1 MNVFPKI
8 AFNTIIQ
15 ILGRGVVIG
24 FTIITTILLTRR
36 LGVAGYGDYVFITA
50 FLMLF
55 SSIADWGTGIISVR
69 EASRTRKDTKEYR
82 DAKEREKI
90 EKKIYGNALVLRL
103 ITAVLSF
110 LIINLLI
117 LILPQFS
124 GLVLPAVIASTLL
137 FFWSLRTSCQIIFQT
152 KLRFDQHVLV
162 EIFAS
167 GLFVLFLVLVLG
179 FSSSLS
185 LIFLALSSASLLAA
199 ILALIL
205 GQRLTGF
212 DLQPDWKLMKRII
225 KEALPTGA
233 LLLVFSVYNRIDI
246 FILQSLKGAE
256 PVGIYGLAYKIHD
269 NLVLGAAFLANA
281 FFPVISQYGK
291 ISELKKEFEPMRKIY
306 QKLFDVLFL
315 AGLVMIA
322 FTFVFSPLIIQI
334 IGGREFS
341 ASILTLRILVLGTFI
356 AYFNHLTGY
365 SLIALGKQKISLIIA
380 VLALAWNIGLNLLLI
395 PRFSYLAAASITI
408 ATEGLVLI
416 LTSIYL
422 ARKFNLKPAI
432 SFHRTFIEIIK
443 TKGKIF

>member
-1 MNVFPKI
+1 MNAFPKI

-15 ILGRGVVIG
+15 ILGRAVVIG
-24 FTIITTILLTRR
+24 FTIITTALLTRR
-36 LGVAGYGDYVFITA
+36 LGVAGYGDYVFVTA
-50 FLMLF
+50 FLMFF
-55 SSIADWGTGIISVR
+55 SSMADWGTGIISVR
-69 EASRTRKDTKEYR
+69 EASKDR
-82 DAKEREKI
+82 NL
-90 EKKIYGNALVLRL
+90 EKKIYGNALLLRL
-103 ITAVLSF
+103 AIATLSF
-110 LIINLLI
+110 FVINLLI
-117 LILPQFS
+117 LLLPQFS
-124 GLVLPAVIASTLL
+124 KLVLPAVIASTLL

-152 KLRFDQHVLV
+152 KLRFEQHVLV

-167 GLFVLFLVLVLG
+167 GLFVLFLILVLG

-212 DLQPDWKLMKRII
+212 DLQPDWKLMKRIV

-233 LLLVFSVYNRIDI
+233 LLLVFSIYNRIDI

-256 PVGIYGLAYKIHD
+256 PVGIYGLAYKVHD

-281 FFPVISQYGK
+281 FFPVISQYGN
-291 ISELKKEFEPMRKIY
+291 INELEKRFEPMREIY
-306 QKLFDVLFL
+306 QKLFDVLL
-315 AGLVMIA
+315 MAGLVMVV
-322 FTFVFSPLIIQI
+322 FVLIFSPLIIQI

-341 ASILTLRILVLGTFI
+341 ASILTLRILVLGAFI

-380 VLALAWNIGLNLLLI
+380 VVALVWNIGLNLLLI

-416 LTSIYL
+416 LTSLYL

-432 SFHRTFIEIIK
+432 SFHKTFIELIK
-443 TKGKIF
+443 NRGKIF

>member
-15 ILGRGVVIG
+15 IIGRGVVIG
-24 FTIITTILLTRR
+24 FMVITTALLTRR

-50 FLMLF
+50 FLMFF
-55 SSIADWGTGIISVR
+55 SSMADWGTGIISVR
-69 EASRTRKDTKEYR
+69 EASKDR
-82 DAKEREKI
+82 NL
-90 EKKIYGNALVLRL
+90 EKKIYGNALLLRL
-103 ITAVLSF
+103 AIAALSF
-110 LIINLLI
+110 FIINLLI

-152 KLRFDQHVLV
+152 KLRFEQHVLV

-179 FSSSLS
+179 FSSDLTW
-185 LIFLALSSASLLAA
+185 IFLALSSASFLAA

-212 DLQPDWKLMKRII
+212 DLQPDGQLMKRIV

-233 LLLVFSVYNRIDI
+233 LLLVFSIYNRLDI
-246 FILQSLKGAE
+246 FILQSFKGAE
-256 PVGIYGLAYKIHD
+256 PVGIYGLAYKVHD

-281 FFPVISQYGK
+281 FFPVISQYGN
-291 ISELKKEFEPMRKIY
+291 ISELKKEFAPMREIY
-306 QKLFDVLFL
+306 QKLFDVLL
-315 AGLVMIA
+315 MAGLVMIV
-322 FTFVFSPLIIQI
+322 FVLIFSPLIIRI

-341 ASILTLRILVLGTFI
+341 ASVFALRILVFGTFI

-365 SLIALGKQKISLIIA
+365 SLIALGKQKISFSIA
-380 VLALAWNIGLNLLLI
+380 VIALAWNIGLNLLLI

-416 LTSIYL
+416 LTSFYL
-422 ARKFNLKPAI
+422 AKKFNLKPAI
-432 SFHRTFIEIIK
+432 SFHKTFIELIK
-443 TKGKIF
+443 NRGKIF